1 MDWKR
6 LILAL
11 VLLNLIQPSKC
22 EQNMITMDQNEMSAV
37 IKNYANNLEDFI
49 PSSATSKSESESAL
63 TGLQTDH

>member
-1 MDWKR
+1 
-6 LILAL
+6 
-11 VLLNLIQPSKC
+11 
-22 EQNMITMDQNEMSAV
+22 MITMDQNEMSAV